1 VILALALVGPAA
13 GPVVAMESDRR
24 NAARSSTA
32 TAEKEHAM
40 MFALVLALIGL
51 AVLPALDHCA
61 SH

>member
-1 VILALALVGPAA
+1 
-13 GPVVAMESDRR
+13 MERDRR

-61 SH
+61 TH